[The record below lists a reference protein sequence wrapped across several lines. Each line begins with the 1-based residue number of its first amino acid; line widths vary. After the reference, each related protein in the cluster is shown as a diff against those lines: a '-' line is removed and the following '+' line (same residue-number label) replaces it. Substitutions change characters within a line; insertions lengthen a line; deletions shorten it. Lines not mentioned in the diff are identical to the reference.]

1 MASGCRGNALGTSN
15 IGGVVASTT
24 KKGTALRQREQIL
37 ASLERV
43 YREAFSAAEE
53 RQDEAA
59 MEELDIQF
67 QRDQIRLEVLLDIR
81 ELLLPPS
88 QEEPAGAKV
97 SGILDTA
104 QKIKNL
110 TRLR

>member
-1 MASGCRGNALGTSN
+1 M
-15 IGGVVASTT
+15 
-24 KKGTALRQREQIL
+24 RQREQIL

-43 YREAFSAAEE
+43 YREAFSAAEK

-59 MEELDIQF
+59 MEGLDVQF
-67 QRDQIRLEVLLDIR
+67 QRDQIGLEVLLDIR
-81 ELLLPPS
+81 DLLLPAPTQDEPS
-88 QEEPAGAKV
+88 GAKV